1 MQLHPLELLLG
12 LCLSPSVEG
21 TVEIGESAAG
31 LYLVRQLED
40 GCWGSV
46 LTMFDPSSREVA
58 LATLE

>member
-1 MQLHPLELLLG
+1 
-12 LCLSPSVEG
+12 
-21 TVEIGESAAG
+21 VEIGESAAG

>member
-1 MQLHPLELLLG
+1 ME
-12 LCLSPSVEG
+12 
-21 TVEIGESAAG
+21 TGESATG

-46 LTMFDPSSREVA
+46 LTMFDLSSREVG